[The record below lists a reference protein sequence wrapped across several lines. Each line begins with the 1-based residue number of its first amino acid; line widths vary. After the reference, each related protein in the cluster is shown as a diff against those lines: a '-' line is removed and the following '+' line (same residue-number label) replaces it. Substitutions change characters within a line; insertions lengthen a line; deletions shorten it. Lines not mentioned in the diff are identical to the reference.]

1 MKANSIIKAT
11 TLAFAL
17 VISGCANPPIIQISN
32 DTYMLSKEDHAGI
45 FGSMSKL
52 KADVL
57 IEANQFAESK
67 GKVVLPI
74 SVREKPVG
82 NKPADWATF
91 ELIFKLVDKDS
102 REMGDSAFNANRKVM
117 PIRPDVSIQRSDAI
131 SADISIKN
139 QDRVKSDLYSD
150 LVKLD
155 DLRKRGII
163 SESEFKTLKAKLLSN
178 N

>member
-1 MKANSIIKAT
+1 MINKLGLIA
-11 TLAFAL
+11 
-17 VISGCANPPIIQISN
+17 VISLSAYLFGCANPPIIQISN

-52 KADVL
+52 KADVF

-102 REMGDSAFNANRKVM
+102 REMGDSAFSANRKVM

-163 SESEFKTLKAKLLSN
+163 SESEFQTLKAKLLSN